1 MNPYRFNL
9 TLRPVPGGPVWNRQV
24 STSSARRSFR
34 LGIALAT
41 LTFVAVPLLAQT
53 GTVVGRVTD
62 ARSGVPITTAQ
73 VTIIGTSLGAV
84 VDAEG
89 RFRISN
95 VPPGQHEV
103 RARSIGYSPAA
114 STFIVEP
121 DGSTIVSLTM
131 NESATS
137 LEAVL
142 ITGAVGDTRR
152 RAIGNA
158 VSTVSVADVV
168 GKSAVNNVT
177 EVLQSKV
184 PGLTLMPGSGEAGTS
199 TNYRLRGAGSLYAGN
214 NPTIYVDGV
223 RVNTRSQ
230 GNYTVFGQNTSS
242 LDAINPNDIES
253 IEVIKGPAAAT
264 LYGAEAAAGV
274 IQIITKRG
282 QPGRIRWDARFET
295 GHSTWPESMRPINYA
310 VSTAARIADPTN
322 YPGFIGTQAG
332 DIISHRVMSESD
344 ALRNGGIMRSS
355 LSASGGGDRYS
366 FFVSGARDNEEGVN
380 LNNYSRLGSLRGNFT
395 FTPSSKLNFNTN
407 LAYAQNHVRLPLND
421 NIAFGLIISSY
432 LAIPGRKYPYPAGLN
447 YFTILPAVA
456 NTYDNQTRSDRFII
470 GTSANYTPLSWF
482 SNKFRV
488 GLDMNIG
495 RAELYFPPQPAGLD
509 PFSARASFD
518 LVNTKGF
525 IAQGRPLNQDFTI
538 NYDATVTRDVSSS
551 LVSNSSFG
559 VQFLSNT
566 YHRTDAY
573 GQDLGSFG
581 IRSVSSAAVTTGGE
595 QDTTQKSIGFY
606 VQQQAAWRDRLFLT
620 GALRVDNNSAFGSQ
634 LNRVVYPKASLSYVI
649 SEEPFF
655 HFPAVDQLRLR
666 LAWGQAGNSPGPF
679 DAIRSF
685 TTSVVTGA
693 TGTSSALRYGSVG
706 NPNLKPER
714 GSEVELGFESSLI
727 DGRLGLDLTY
737 YNKTTHD
744 ALLPVAVPPSTG
756 FAGTQL
762 QNLGTIA
769 NHGLEVVLNAT
780 PLRRSAL
787 TIQSMITLSTNHNKL
802 VSFGDNRAPIVFGDY
817 APVQR
822 YQVGYPLAAYWT
834 QRVQYDANGNV
845 VKNAAGQPIL
855 DPNSVFM
862 GPSVPTRE
870 MSFSNDFVMFEKLR
884 LHSLFDYKGGHYMFN
899 VKDWRRD
906 RAGVSWATVNPQANP
921 DEVLAR
927 QFPAENWFDVQ
938 KADFLKLRDL
948 SLSYDL
954 PAAFLGR
961 VADRATVMLAGHNL
975 RIWTKYGGADPEL
988 NFNGGTSTF
997 NRNDSWT
1004 VPNPRR
1010 YTISLALGF

>member
-1 MNPYRFNL
+1 L
-9 TLRPVPGGPVWNRQV
+9 LPGIVL
-24 STSSARRSFR
+24 A
-34 LGIALAT
+34 ALAFAAT
-41 LTFVAVPLLAQT
+41 PLLAQN
-53 GTVVGRVTD
+53 GTIVGRVTD
-62 ARSGVPITTAQ
+62 TRSGVPVPTAQ
-73 VTIIGTSLGAV
+73 VTVSGTSLGAA
-84 VDAEG
+84 VDADG
-89 RFRISN
+89 RFRIAN
-95 VPPGQHEV
+95 VPPGTYEV
-103 RARSIGYSPAA
+103 RARSIGYQPATATVTATADA
-114 STFIVEP
+114 SVTAN
-121 DGSTIVSLTM
+121 LTM
-131 NESATS
+131 NETATS

-142 ITGAVGDTRR
+142 VTGAVGDTRR

-158 VSTVSVADVV
+158 VSTVSVGDVV

-223 RVNTRSQ
+223 RVNSRGQ

-310 VSTAARIADPTN
+310 VSTAARIADPVN
-322 YPGFIGTQAG
+322 YPGFVGTQVG
-332 DIISHRVMSESD
+332 DIVSHRVMSESD
-344 ALRNGGIMRSS
+344 ALRDGGLMKSS
-355 LSASGGGDRYS
+355 LSASGGSDRYS

-380 LNNYSRLGSLRGNFT
+380 LNNYSRLGSVRGNFT
-395 FTPSSKLNFNTN
+395 FTPSTKLNFNTN
-407 LAYAQNHVRLPLND
+407 VSYAQNHVRLPLND

-432 LAIPGRKYPYPAGLN
+432 LAIPGRKYPFPAGLN
-447 YFTILPAVA
+447 YFTILPSVA
-456 NTYDNQTRSDRFII
+456 NTYDNQTRSDRFIV
-470 GTSANYTPLSWF
+470 GTSANYTPFSWLT
-482 SNKFRV
+482 NKFRV
-488 GLDMNIG
+488 GLDMNFG

-538 NYDATVTRDVSSS
+538 NYDATATRELTSSI
-551 LVSNSSFG
+551 VSNSSIG

-606 VQQQAAWRDRLFLT
+606 FQQQAAWRDRLFLT

-634 LNRVVYPKASLSYVI
+634 LNRVVYPKASVSYVI

-655 HFPAVDQLRLR
+655 HLPAVDQLRLR
-666 LAWGQAGNSPGPF
+666 FAWGQAGNSPGPF
-679 DAIRSF
+679 DAIRSY
-685 TTSVVTGA
+685 TTSVVTGP

-727 DGRLGLDLTY
+727 GGRLGMDFTY
-737 YNKTTHD
+737 YTKTTHD

-769 NHGLEVVLNAT
+769 NNGIELVLNAT

-787 TIQSMITLSTNHNKL
+787 TIESTVTLSTN
-802 VSFGDNRAPIVFGDY
+802 
-817 APVQR
+817 
-822 YQVGYPLAAYWT
+822 
-834 QRVQYDANGNV
+834 
-845 VKNAAGQPIL
+845 
-855 DPNSVFM
+855 
-862 GPSVPTRE
+862 
-870 MSFSNDFVMFEKLR
+870 
-884 LHSLFDYKGGHYMFN
+884 
-899 VKDWRRD
+899 
-906 RAGVSWATVNPQANP
+906 
-921 DEVLAR
+921 
-927 QFPAENWFDVQ
+927 
-938 KADFLKLRDL
+938 
-948 SLSYDL
+948 
-954 PAAFLGR
+954 
-961 VADRATVMLAGHNL
+961 
-975 RIWTKYGGADPEL
+975 L
-988 NFNGGTSTF
+988 N
-997 NRNDSWT
+997 
-1004 VPNPRR
+1004 
-1010 YTISLALGF
+1010 

>member
-1 MNPYRFNL
+1 M
-9 TLRPVPGGPVWNRQV
+9 GIRQV
-24 STSSARRSFR
+24 SEWPYRCARQPATAVAFLA
-34 LGIALAT
+34 LGLVAT
-41 LTFVAVPLLAQT
+41 PLLAQT
-53 GTVVGRVTD
+53 GTITGRVTD

-73 VTIIGTSLGAV
+73 VAITGTSLGAA
-84 VDAEG
+84 VDADG
-89 RFRISN
+89 RFRIVN
-95 VPPGQHEV
+95 VPPGPHEV
-103 RARSIGYSPAA
+103 RARSIGYQPATAAFSVAADA
-114 STFIVEP
+114 SASVNL
-121 DGSTIVSLTM
+121 SM
-131 NESATS
+131 NESATA
-137 LEAVL
+137 LDAVL
-142 ITGAVGDTRR
+142 VTGAVGDTRR

-158 VSTVSVADVV
+158 VSTVSVSDVI
-168 GKSAVNNVT
+168 GKSSVNNIT

-199 TNYRLRGAGSLYAGN
+199 TNYRLRGAGSLYGSN

-223 RVNTRSQ
+223 RVNSRGQ
-230 GNYTVFGQNTSS
+230 GNYTVFGQTSSS

-282 QPGRIRWDARFET
+282 QSGRIRWDARYEA
-295 GHSTWPESMRPINYA
+295 GKSWWPESMRPTNFA
-310 VSTAARIADPTN
+310 VSTAARIADPAN
-322 YPGFIGTQAG
+322 YPGFVGTQVG
-332 DIISHRVMSESD
+332 DIVSHRVMSESD
-344 ALRNGGIMRSS
+344 ALRDGGIRRSS

-366 FFVSGARDNEEGVN
+366 FFVSGSRDDEQGVN
-380 LNNYSRLGSLRGNFT
+380 LNNYSKLGSLRGNFS
-395 FTPSSKLNFNTN
+395 FVPSNKLTFNTN
-407 LAYAQNHVRLPLND
+407 LSFSQNHVRLPLND
-421 NIAFGLIISSY
+421 NIAFGLIISSW
-432 LAIPGRKYPYPAGLN
+432 LAIPGRAYPFPAGLN
-447 YFTILPAVA
+447 YFTILPSVA
-456 NTYDNQTRSDRFII
+456 NTYDNQTRSDRFIV
-470 GTSANYTPLSWF
+470 GTSAEYKPVSWF

-538 NYDATVTRDVSSS
+538 NYDGTVTRELSST

-559 VQFLSNT
+559 VQFLSNA

-581 IRSVSSAAVTTGGE
+581 IRSVSAAAVTTGGE

-620 GALRVDNNSAFGSQ
+620 GAVRVDNNSAFGSK
-634 LNRVVYPKASLSYVI
+634 LDHVFYPKASLSYVI

-655 HFPAVDQLRLR
+655 HLPAVDQLRLR
-666 LAWGQAGNSPGPF
+666 FAWGQAGNSPGPF

-685 TTSVVTGA
+685 TTSVVTGP
-693 TGTSSALRYGSVG
+693 TTTSSALRYASVG
-706 NPNLKPER
+706 NPNLRPER
-714 GSEVELGFESSLI
+714 GSEIELGFESSLI
-727 DGRLGLDLTY
+727 GGRLGLEATY
-737 YNKTTHD
+737 YNKTTRD
-744 ALLPVAVPPSTG
+744 ALLQVAVPPSTG

-762 QNLGTIA
+762 QNLGKISNT
-769 NHGLEVVLNAT
+769 GFEVVLNAT
-780 PLRRSAL
+780 PMRRTPL
-787 TIQSMITLSTNHNKL
+787 TIETTLSLATNHNKL
-802 VSFGDNRAPIVFGDY
+802 VSFGDARAPIIFGDY

-822 YQVGYPLAAYWT
+822 YQEGFPLAAYWA
-834 QRVQYDANGNV
+834 QRVQYDVNGNL
-845 VKNAAGQPIL
+845 VKNAAGQPII
-855 DPNSVFM
+855 DPVSVYM
-862 GPSVPTRE
+862 GPSVPTKE
-870 MSFSNDFVMFEKLR
+870 VAFSSDFIVFERLR

-906 RAGVSWATVNPQANP
+906 RAQLSWATVNPQANP

-927 QFPAENWFDVQ
+927 MFAAENWYDIQ

-954 PAAFLGR
+954 PAAFVGR
-961 VADRATVMLAGHNL
+961 FADRATLMLAGHNL

-1004 VPNPRR
+1004 VPTPRR
-1010 YTISLALGF
+1010 YTFSVALGF